1 MVTTK
6 QNTTKDLQKIKRRE
20 SNHNTTENHQFTKE
34 GRKRGKKKQK
44 KLRQKQKN
52 LLESAYYL
60 TEPKI

>member
-34 GRKRGKKKQK
+34 GRKRGKKKQGNYK
-44 KLRQKQKN
+44 TVRRQ
-52 LLESAYYL
+52 
-60 TEPKI
+60 